1 MSNNYSY
8 NKNKNSLNFTVNQ
21 TEQIINFLKEDWF
34 RDLCSKANVFDK
46 DETDMNKIFE
56 CIKEYIWT
64 YYAYSSVDDFTNAV
78 DIFINFFKD
87 YSKNKIPSFISSP
100 TSSKYD
106 ITTDLLYCSN
116 GRHIYNDFRF
126 ASSLTTVKGTYV
138 KGIYIGTDHSYY
150 IGKDSMRKSL
160 HDLQPSIEYNALV
173 AQAFFEYFNQ
183 PVAQYFL
190 LKQGTSPFGITLSK
204 CFRKSNQE
212 LIGFDEFYT
221 FEKNP
226 KLTYESIISN
236 FLSNIETRLNSIALS
251 NPSIK
256 PEDITALLNKLKLE
270 YCIQEFMK
278 LFINMLDPNLGNTS
292 LLLTYTP
299 DSLYPQYNISP
310 AYDLD
315 LTFNSF
321 LESSLQDRFCYIKD
335 SNNNPVTI
343 EYFMSAFSDFSD
355 FSDFLSDF
363 VHKIKSDPNISD
375 KIVTNAVKKNGLK
388 YLTTHYSDYV
398 DFFNNRFANLVKH
411 YDSIKGDDSNEVVL
425 EGY

>member
-1 MSNNYSY
+1 MSNNYFF
-8 NKNKNSLNFTVNQ
+8 NKYKSSLNFTVNQ
-21 TEQIINFLKEDWF
+21 TEQIVNFLEEDWF
-34 RDLCSKANVFDK
+34 LDLCSKAHIFD
-46 DETDMNKIFE
+46 TNQSDMNKNFE
-56 CIKEYIWT
+56 CIKEYIFT
-64 YYAYSSVDDFTNAV
+64 YYAYSKVENFTNAV

-87 YSKNKIPSFISSP
+87 YSKNKIPNFISSP

-116 GRHIYNDFRF
+116 GHHIYNDFRF
-126 ASSLTTVKGTYV
+126 ASSLPTVKGNYV

-150 IGKDSMRKSL
+150 IGKNSMRKSL

-190 LKQGTSPFGITLSK
+190 LKQDTSPFGITLSK
-204 CFRKSNQE
+204 SFLDSNQE

-221 FEKNP
+221 FDKNP
-226 KLTYESIISN
+226 KLTYESIINN
-236 FLSNIETRLNSIALS
+236 FLSNIKARLNSILLS

-256 PEDITALLNKLKLE
+256 PEDITALLSKLKLE

-278 LFINMLDPNLGNTS
+278 LFINRLDPNLGNTS
-292 LLLTYTP
+292 LLLTHTA

-310 AYDLD
+310 AYDLE

-321 LESSLQDRFCYIKD
+321 LEPSLQDRFCYIKD
-335 SNNNPVTI
+335 LNNNPVTI
-343 EYFMSAFSDFSD
+343 EYFMSVFSDFSD
-355 FSDFLSDF
+355 FSAFLSDF
-363 VHKIKSDPNISD
+363 VQKIKSYPNISD
-375 KIVTNAVKKNGLK
+375 KIVTNAVNKNGLE
-388 YLTTHYSDYV
+388 YLSTHYSDYV

-411 YDSIKGDDSNEVVL
+411 YESIKGDDSNEIVL
-425 EGY
+425 E